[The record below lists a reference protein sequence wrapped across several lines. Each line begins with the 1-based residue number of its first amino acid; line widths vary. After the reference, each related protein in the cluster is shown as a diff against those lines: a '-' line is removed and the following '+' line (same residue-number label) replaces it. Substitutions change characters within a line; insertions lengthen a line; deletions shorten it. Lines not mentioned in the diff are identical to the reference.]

1 MTGKTSLDNIKKS
14 YKILDVP
21 FNASVEE
28 IRRKYRL
35 LIKTY
40 HPDVCKDI
48 SPEEANKRIR
58 EITEAYKT
66 IMAGKSFERIYR
78 EVKSKSS
85 PAESSVYQDAT
96 LNSSFKQR
104 KTPTVSL
111 PTKYFLKNLK
121 REYIYGLLVFI
132 TVIAVIYLFLPDGH
146 VGNNRK
152 ITVSE
157 GSKVVTVLSESVKS
171 SGSKISEEIKKSADL
186 PAGEVSSSPSFFTL
200 GSTEREV
207 LTVQGIPERKSGQVW
222 HYGLSR
228 VIFRDGRV
236 VGYDNF
242 DGSLRVRLI
251 PGDGGFIGE
260 VHNYFTLGST
270 RDEVILVQ
278 GTPSRVTKDV
288 WYYGMDRIFFGDE
301 NGNKVVKGYDNVSG
315 ALKVKINY
323 SREDSIAF
331 KRGYFTVGDTQED
344 VIALQGIP
352 QRVEHNRWFY
362 GAFYVIFDKGRVL
375 NVGPVSGDGGGVL
388 KFLAQQPPRDQNG
401 VKNEH

>member
-1 MTGKTSLDNIKKS
+1 MRGKTPLDNIKKS

-21 FNASVEE
+21 FDASVEE

-48 SPEEANKRIR
+48 APEEAHKRIR

-66 IMAGKSFERIYR
+66 IMARKSFERIYR
-78 EVKSKSS
+78 EVKSESF

-96 LNSSFKQR
+96 LNNSFKG
-104 KTPTVSL
+104 KKANTFS
-111 PTKYFLKNLK
+111 TKYLFQNLRLKG
-121 REYIYGLLVFI
+121 ICGLLVFI
-132 TVIAVIYLFLPDGH
+132 TVIAVIYLFLTDEH
-146 VGNNRK
+146 SGNNGK
-152 ITVSE
+152 VTVSE
-157 GSKVVTVLSESVKS
+157 GSKAVTVLSESTGS
-171 SGSKISEEIKKSADL
+171 SGSQNSAENEKSADFS
-186 PAGEVSSSPSFFTL
+186 ADKIFFFTL
-200 GSTEREV
+200 GSTEKEV
-207 LTVQGIPERKSGQVW
+207 LAVQGIPERKSGQVW

-228 VIFRDGRV
+228 VIFRDGKV

-251 PGDGGFIGE
+251 PEEGGFPGE
-260 VHNYFTLGST
+260 ARNYFTLGST

-301 NGNKVVKGYDNVSG
+301 NGNKVVRGYDNVSG
-315 ALKVKINY
+315 ALKVKINSY
-323 SREDSIAF
+323 SKEDSIAF

-352 QRVEHNRWFY
+352 QRVEQNRWFY
-362 GAFYVIFDKGRVL
+362 GAFYVIFDRGRVL
-375 NVGPVSGDGGGVL
+375 NVGPIPGDGGGVL
-388 KFLAQQPPRDQNG
+388 KFQAQQPPRDQNG